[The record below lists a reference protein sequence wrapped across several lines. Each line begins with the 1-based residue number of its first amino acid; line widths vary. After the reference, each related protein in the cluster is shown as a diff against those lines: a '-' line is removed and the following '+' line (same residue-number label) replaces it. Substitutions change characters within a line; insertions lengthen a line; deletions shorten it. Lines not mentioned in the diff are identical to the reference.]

1 MKVTFISQASLLI
14 RTSDCTILTD
24 PWYMG
29 TAFNDA
35 WKLLPASAWDN
46 SMLDQVDHLWISHE
60 HPDHFHIPTLKSF
73 PQAFKDRVTL
83 LFQKNNTDKMPNAF
97 RKLGFKNIRLL
108 DNRKIYPLT
117 ADTRVYVSQIGQMD
131 SSLAVMNKGCT
142 LLNLNDC
149 EANAI
154 DCKNFLKDLGKVD
167 YVFNQFSM
175 AGYNGFYDYENHL
188 PGTAQTIINNMI
200 ENHRDLG
207 AKYSIP
213 FASNLYFC
221 TEDNKYMNDFGNTP
235 GKVYDRFHKENL
247 GMIVL
252 FAGETLDTDHPEA
265 HDTIQSI
272 ARYDD
277 MYAHGEKIIDTP
289 PLIQLDKISEALKK
303 RSDQLHS
310 KFPRWILKKLQPVI
324 IRIPDLGKTV
334 ELCLYTGE
342 LKEIDKS
349 AEFDLEI
356 YSQPLH
362 FSFETTWGLQTMG
375 VGARFRIKSK
385 HGVWKWYR
393 IVTSLNNAEMYLKL
407 KYLFTKDNIAF
418 VRARMQGGLN
428 QLFYQL
434 KRMET

>member
-14 RTSDCTILTD
+14 ETSDCTILTD

-35 WKLLPASAWDN
+35 WKLLPASAWNN
-46 SMLDQVDHLWISHE
+46 SMLDKVDHLWISHE

-73 PQAFKDRVTL
+73 PQAFKDRVIL

-117 ADTRVYVSQIGQMD
+117 TETKVYCSQIGQMD
-131 SSLAVMNKGCT
+131 SSLAVLNKGCT

-149 EANAI
+149 EANSI
-154 DCKNFLKDLGKVD
+154 DCKNFIEDLGKVD

-200 ENHRDLG
+200 ENHRDLS

-265 HDTIQSI
+265 HDSQESI
-272 ARYDD
+272 KQYDD
-277 MYAHGEKIIDTP
+277 MYAHGEKVIDTP
-289 PLIQLDKISEALKK
+289 PLIQLDKIGEALKK

-310 KFPRWILKKLQPVI
+310 KFPKWMLKKLQPVN

-334 ELCLYTGE
+334 ELCLYTGAVR
-342 LKEIDKS
+342 EIDKS
-349 AEFDLEI
+349 ADFDLEI

-375 VGARFRIKSK
+375 VGARFRIKNK
-385 HGVWKWYR
+385 HGIWKWYR
-393 IVTSLNNAEMYLKL
+393 IITSLNNAEMYLKL

-418 VRARMQGGLN
+418 VRARMKGGLN

-434 KRMET
+434 KRMEV